1 MQCVVAVKNFSSV
14 EHGGGKEQ
22 SMKLRCGVYGKGSVF
37 SVEIKRNADVES
49 LQKAIVN
56 EKKDVNDCFKV
67 DPAKLMLGK
76 KGKPRDSRAGGAA
89 AGDGKAKEPPNKK
102 QRLELIRISLTG
114 QEGYLK
120 KRDRRPPIVPIVR
133 SSSKTTIAYRIMDWI
148 SSDISV
154 ANVKYVFFEMPESD
168 VAEEGTFWNRL
179 GRCID
184 NRYAGC
190 DYDSFLQLV
199 EESATQDRK

>member
-76 KGKPRDSRAGGAA
+76 KGKPR
-89 AGDGKAKEPPNKK
+89 
-102 QRLELIRISLTG
+102 G